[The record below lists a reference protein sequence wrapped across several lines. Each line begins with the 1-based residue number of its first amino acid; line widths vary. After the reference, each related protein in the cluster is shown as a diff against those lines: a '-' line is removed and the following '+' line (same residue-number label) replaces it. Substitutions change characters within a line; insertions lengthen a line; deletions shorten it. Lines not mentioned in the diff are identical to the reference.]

1 MKNPV
6 KGSLAPMKRR
16 EFITL
21 IAGAAASP
29 LGAHAQQR
37 AGRRHR
43 VAQLGPI
50 PPSFFDELD
59 RVGFVKGS
67 NLEIDSRGESA
78 AAVSYVSMAVELAK
92 ASPDVLVV
100 VGAEAGRAA
109 QKATQRI
116 PIVVIADDLV
126 GSELVAS
133 MPRPEGNTTGVAIF
147 AFQLDAKRLEL
158 LHEALPGTRRIAA
171 LADRV
176 PIPNMDALKSA
187 AKRLG
192 VEIVPFAARSEEDLI
207 RVIDAMKIEEVEAV
221 NLLASPI
228 LASKFQHLIRD
239 RLALRRLPA
248 ILQWP
253 EQAEEGG
260 LMAYGPR
267 LSAVFEQ
274 CARQVAR
281 LLRGAHIADVPVEQ
295 PTKFELVINLKTA
308 KMLGLEIPPILLSRA
323 DSTIE

>member
-1 MKNPV
+1 
-6 KGSLAPMKRR
+6 MKRR

-21 IAGAAASP
+21 IAGAAALP
-29 LGAHAQQR
+29 LEARAQR
-37 AGRRHR
+37 AGRRYR
-43 VAQLGPI
+43 VAALGPV
-50 PPSFFDELD
+50 PPSFFDELG
-59 RVGFVKGS
+59 RAGFIRGS
-67 NLEIDSRGESA
+67 NLEIDSRGESVT
-78 AAVSYVSMAVELAK
+78 AVSYASAAVQLTE
-92 ASPDVLVV
+92 ASPNVLIA

-116 PIVVIADDLV
+116 PIVVIADDLL
-126 GSELVAS
+126 GSKLVAS

-171 LADRV
+171 LADRL
-176 PIPNMDALKSA
+176 PIPNTDALKSA

-207 RVIDAMKIEEVEAV
+207 RVIDTMKVEEVEAV
-221 NLLASPI
+221 NVLASPI
-228 LASKFQHLIRD
+228 LASKFQYLIRD

-260 LMAYGPR
+260 LMGYGPR
-267 LSAVFEQ
+267 LSAVFDQ
-274 CARQVAR
+274 CAHQVAR
-281 LLRGAHIADVPVEQ
+281 LLRGAKVADVPVEQ
-295 PTKFELVINLKTA
+295 PIKFELVINLKTA
-308 KMLGLEIPPILLSRA
+308 KMLSVEIPPMLLSRA
-323 DSTIE
+323 DKTIE

>member
-1 MKNPV
+1 
-6 KGSLAPMKRR
+6 MKRR

-21 IAGAAASP
+21 ITGAAALP
-29 LGAHAQQR
+29 LEARAQR
-37 AGRRHR
+37 AVRPYR
-43 VAQLGPI
+43 VAVLGPV
-50 PPSFFDELD
+50 PPSFFDELG
-59 RVGFVKGS
+59 RAGFVRGS

-78 AAVSYVSMAVELAK
+78 AAASYASVAVEMTE
-92 ASPDVLVV
+92 ASPNVLMA

-116 PIVVIADDLV
+116 PIVVIADDLL
-126 GSELVAS
+126 GSQLVAS

-158 LHEALPGTRRIAA
+158 LHEAVPSTRRIAV
-171 LADRV
+171 LADRL

-207 RVIDAMKIEEVEAV
+207 RVIDAMRDEQVEAV

-228 LASKFQHLIRD
+228 LASKFQYLIRD
-239 RLALRRLPA
+239 RLSLRRLPA

-260 LMAYGPR
+260 LMGYGPR
-267 LSAVFEQ
+267 LRGVFDQ
-274 CARQVAR
+274 SARQVAR
-281 LLRGAHIADVPVEQ
+281 LLRGAKVADVPVEQ
-295 PTKFELVINLKTA
+295 PIKFELVINLKTA
-308 KMLGLEIPPILLSRA
+308 KMLGVEIPPILLSRA
-323 DSTIE
+323 DRTIE